1 MPNTPPQQIVAMG
14 GGGFMMEPEN
24 LLLDRYILGL
34 TGKER
39 PKVLFVP
46 TATGD
51 SQERID
57 TFYRIYGDLDCEPGH
72 LSLFRHRTIHI
83 RELVLGQDVIYVSGG
98 NTRNMLVLWETW
110 GLDTLLR
117 EAWERGIVL
126 AGLSAGSICWFEE
139 GVTDSIPAAIPD
151 MPGDLAAMRCLGFLP
166 GSNCP
171 HYDGEEARR
180 PAYHLMIGRGLISP
194 GYAADDGVGLHY
206 IGTELSRAVSSRPRA
221 KGYRVERNGDV
232 VSETVLET
240 TYLGAGTDVV

>member
-1 MPNTPPQQIVAMG
+1 MAGEAVRQIVAMG

-24 LLLDRYILGL
+24 PLLDRYILGL

-39 PKVLFVP
+39 PRVLYVP

-57 TFYRIYGDLDCEPGH
+57 GFYRSYAAIDCEPSH
-72 LSLFRHRTIHI
+72 LALFRHRTIHI
-83 RELVLGQDVIYVSGG
+83 RDLVLGQDVIYVSGG

-110 GLDTLLR
+110 GLDALLR

-126 AGLSAGSICWFEE
+126 AGPSAGSICWFEE
-139 GVTDSIPAAIPD
+139 GVTDSIPALIPD

-171 HYDGEEARR
+171 HYDGEAARR
-180 PAYHLMIGRGLISP
+180 PAYHRMIAEGHIGS

-206 IGTELSRAVSSRPRA
+206 VGTELATIVSSRPNA
-221 KGYRVERNGDV
+221 KGYRVEKVGDEV
-232 VSETVLET
+232 RETVLET
-240 TYLGAGTDVV
+240 TYLN

>member
-1 MPNTPPQQIVAMG
+1 MSGEPVRQIVAMG

-24 LLLDRYILGL
+24 LLLDRFVLGL
-34 TGKER
+34 AGKAR
-39 PKVLFVP
+39 PKVLYVP

-57 TFYRIYGDLDCEPGH
+57 AFFRSYGAIDCEPSH

-83 RELVLGQDVIYVSGG
+83 RDLVLGQDVIYVSGG
-98 NTRNMLVLWETW
+98 NTRNMLVLWATW

-126 AGLSAGSICWFEE
+126 AGPSAGSICWFEE
-139 GVTDSIPAAIPD
+139 GVTDSIPALIPD

-180 PAYHLMIGRGLISP
+180 PAYHRMIAEGLIGP

-206 IGTELSRAVSSRPRA
+206 IGADLAKAVSSRPHA
-221 KGYRVERNGDV
+221 KAYRVERRGDV
-232 VSETVLET
+232 VEETVVEPV
-240 TYLGAGTDVV
+240 YLGAAG

>member
-1 MPNTPPQQIVAMG
+1 MSGERARQIVAIG

-34 TGKER
+34 SGKGR
-39 PKVLFVP
+39 PKVLYVP

-57 TFYRIYGDLDCEPGH
+57 TFYRIFGAIDCEPNH

-83 RELVLGQDVIYVSGG
+83 RDLVLGQDAIYVSGG

-110 GLDTLLR
+110 GLDRLMR

-126 AGLSAGSICWFEE
+126 AGPSAGSICWFEQ
-139 GVTDSIPAAIPD
+139 GVTDSIPGLIPD

-171 HYDGEEARR
+171 HYDGEAERR
-180 PAYHLMIGRGLISP
+180 PAYHRMIAEGLIGP

-206 IGTELSRAVSSRPRA
+206 IGTDLAKVVSSRPHA
-221 KGYRVERNGDV
+221 KAYRVERRGKEV
-232 VSETVLET
+232 VETVLEPD
-240 TYLGAGTDVV
+240 YLGGQ

>member
-1 MPNTPPQQIVAMG
+1 MTNGVVPQIVAMG

-24 LLLDRYILGL
+24 LLLDRYVLGL
-34 TGKER
+34 AGKAR
-39 PKVLFVP
+39 PKVLYVP

-57 TFYRIYGDLDCEPGH
+57 AFHRIFGAIECEPNH

-83 RELVLGQDVIYVSGG
+83 RDLVLEQDVIYVSGG

-110 GLDTLLR
+110 GLDTLMR

-126 AGLSAGSICWFEE
+126 AGPSAGSICWFEE
-139 GVTDSIPAAIPD
+139 GVTDSIPGLIPD

-171 HYDGEEARR
+171 HYDGEAARR
-180 PAYHLMIGRGLISP
+180 PAYHRMIAEGLIGP

-206 IGTELSRAVSSRPRA
+206 IGTEFTKAVSSRPHA
-221 KGYRVERNGDV
+221 KAFRVEQRGDEV
-232 VSETVLET
+232 VEAVVEPE
-240 TYLGAGTDVV
+240 YLGTL